1 MCGILCMFGEGPTP
15 PRDYFIKKS
24 QKIRHRGPDWSGIY
38 HTKNAVLC
46 HERLSIVGIENGS
59 QPIIYPNKESPE
71 YVLCVNGEI
80 YNYKDLYKVALYD
93 SVQPATSSDCEVIL
107 HLYKEYGVSFLN
119 MLDGIYSFVL
129 YDLAKNSVLVARDS
143 IGIIPLYIGNGRG
156 NIYIGSEQK
165 VLDDCDYVESF
176 APGSYS
182 YFDIEV
188 LNLEPVKYY
197 KPQWELAST
206 QDYEVEDICEKIRD
220 GLTEAVRKRLMCE
233 VPFGVL
239 LSGGLD
245 SSLIASITSKLINSD
260 KSKYFTSKLHTFS
273 IGLKGSPDLLNAKV
287 VADYLGTIHHEL
299 NFTIEDGLDAIRE
312 LIYTLE
318 TPDVTTIRA
327 STPMYLMSRMIKSY
341 GIKMVLSG
349 EGADE
354 IFGGYLYFHNAP
366 NDEEFHSEC
375 KKRIK
380 ELHEFD
386 CLRANKSTM
395 AWGVEARVPFL
406 DKRFLELCVPI
417 DPKLK
422 LRDNKEKW
430 ILRKAFEEDYYL
442 PESILWRQKEQFTDG
457 VGYSWLDSLK
467 EHCIN
472 SISDEEYEQ
481 LKVQFV
487 ADKEPF
493 RDKEAAYYRKIYEEL
508 FPARGNVHNRW
519 IPKTQWDGVSYDPS
533 GRAQTA
539 HNSKL

>member
-1 MCGILCMFGEGPTP
+1 M
-15 PRDYFIKKS
+15 
-24 QKIRHRGPDWSGIY
+24 
-38 HTKNAVLC
+38 
-46 HERLSIVGIENGS
+46 
-59 QPIIYPNKESPE
+59 
-71 YVLCVNGEI
+71 
-80 YNYKDLYKVALYD
+80 
-93 SVQPATSSDCEVIL
+93 
-107 HLYKEYGVSFLN
+107 
-119 MLDGIYSFVL
+119 
-129 YDLAKNSVLVARDS
+129 
-143 IGIIPLYIGNGRG
+143 
-156 NIYIGSEQK
+156 
-165 VLDDCDYVESF
+165 
-176 APGSYS
+176 
-182 YFDIEV
+182 
-188 LNLEPVKYY
+188 
-197 KPQWELAST
+197 
-206 QDYEVEDICEKIRD
+206 
-220 GLTEAVRKRLMCE
+220 
-233 VPFGVL
+233 
-239 LSGGLD
+239 
-245 SSLIASITSKLINSD
+245 
-260 KSKYFTSKLHTFS
+260 
-273 IGLKGSPDLLNAKV
+273 
-287 VADYLGTIHHEL
+287 
-299 NFTIEDGLDAIRE
+299 
-312 LIYTLE
+312 
-318 TPDVTTIRA
+318 
-327 STPMYLMSRMIKSY
+327 
-341 GIKMVLSG
+341 
-349 EGADE
+349 
-354 IFGGYLYFHNAP
+354 YFHNAP

-406 DKRFLELCVPI
+406 DKRFLELCIPI

-442 PESILWRQKEQFTDG
+442 PESVLWRQKEQFTDG

-472 SISDEEYEQ
+472 SISDEEYET

>member
-1 MCGILCMFGEGPTP
+1 MCGILCMFGSQTK

-38 HTKNAVLC
+38 YQDGAVLC

-59 QPIIYPNKESPE
+59 QPIIYPNKDNPE

-93 SVQPATSSDCEVIL
+93 SATPVTNSDCEVIL
-107 HLYKEYGVSFLN
+107 HLYKEYGTQFLN
-119 MLDGIYSFVL
+119 MLDGIFAFVL
-129 YDLAKNSVLVARDS
+129 YDIKNGKTLVARDS
-143 IGIIPLYIGNGRG
+143 IGIIPLYIGKERG
-156 NIYIGSEQK
+156 SIYIASEQK
-165 VLDDCDYVESF
+165 CLDDCDYVETF
-176 APGSYS
+176 KPGHYS
-182 YFDIEV
+182 L
-188 LNLEPVKYY
+188 LNTNDMNIDMTKYY
-197 KPQWELAST
+197 NPKWLTAET
-206 QDYEVEDICEKIRD
+206 KDYEVEDICEKIRNT
-220 GLTEAVRKRLMCE
+220 LTDSVRKRLMCE

-245 SSLIASITSKLINSD
+245 SSLIASITSKLLNQN
-260 KSKYFTSKLHTFS
+260 KSKFFTSKLHTFS
-273 IGLKGSPDLLNAKV
+273 IGLKGAPDLENAKV

-299 NFTIEDGLDAIRE
+299 HFTIEDGIDAIKH
-312 LIYTLE
+312 LIYILE

-366 NDEEFHSEC
+366 NEEEFHSEC
-375 KKRIK
+375 KKRVS

-406 DKRFLELCVPI
+406 DKRFMELCMPI
-417 DPKLK
+417 TPSLKLK
-422 LRDNKEKW
+422 DKKEKW
-430 ILRKAFEEDYYL
+430 ILRKAFADDYYL
-442 PESILWRQKEQFTDG
+442 PDSVLWRQKEQFTDG

-472 SISDEEYEQ
+472 SISDEEFES
-481 LKVQFV
+481 LKVQF
-487 ADKEPF
+487 AGDSQPF

-508 FPARGNVHNRW
+508 FPARGNVHSRW

-533 GRAQTA
+533 GRAQSV